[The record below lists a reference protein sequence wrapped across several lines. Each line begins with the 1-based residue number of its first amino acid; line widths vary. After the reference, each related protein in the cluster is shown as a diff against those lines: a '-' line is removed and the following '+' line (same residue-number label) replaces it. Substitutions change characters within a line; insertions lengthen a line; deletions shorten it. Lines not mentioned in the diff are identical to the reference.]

1 MAEELH
7 LNRQE
12 EVSGLC
18 DWLLHGHHTTVVVH
32 IFGTENTLLIP
43 TDDGEQNFIPRDDT
57 GRAHAENIDGNLNV
71 GRKREVI
78 RSYSQGQ
85 ALAFLIVVTWQT
97 LTTTARKVR
106 RQEKGGRLATILQA
120 GEEKGEAKETLT
132 S

>member
-12 EVSGLC
+12 EVPGLC
-18 DWLLHGHHTTVVVH
+18 DWLLHGHHTAVAVH
-32 IFGTENTLLIP
+32 MSGTENTLLIP
-43 TDDGEQNFIPRDDT
+43 TDDGELNFIPGDDT

-71 GRKREVI
+71 GGEKEVI

-85 ALAFLIVVTWQT
+85 ALAFLIVVARET

-106 RQEKGGRLATILQA
+106 R
-120 GEEKGEAKETLT
+120 EED
-132 S
+132 